1 MTDDIVAR
9 LRRNATVPLGK
20 IERKAAFDAAKRI
33 VKDRK
38 ADILARLRAIIT
50 VSGGVTNSNVD
61 HIVKAA
67 DEIERLRAERDEARR
82 LFCELDAEMYGLFGD
97 KERLVVN
104 RASYLPSD
112 AARKR
117 KWDCFREAADA

>member
-1 MTDDIVAR
+1 MSDDIVAR
-9 LRRNATVPLGK
+9 MRAWVLCYRT
-20 IERKAAFDAAKRI
+20 DT
-33 VKDRK
+33 
-38 ADILARLRAIIT
+38 DIALDLTA
-50 VSGGVTNSNVD
+50 
-61 HIVKAA
+61 AA
-67 DEIERLRAERDEARR
+67 DEIERLHRDYSCICSEMRRMMEERDEARR